1 MTQPAFDDAVTN
13 RLHAPLPATADFNRE
28 DDPPR
33 NAKLRILVED
43 DWREYSIPWP
53 YEYRAGAAGNLDFFA
68 CATGYALHDSLAV
81 RGWLLWDR
89 EAH

>member
-1 MTQPAFDDAVTN
+1 MQPAFDDAITN
-13 RLHAPLPATADFNRE
+13 RLHAPLPATDDFNRV
-28 DDPPR
+28 DDPPLKT
-33 NAKLRILVED
+33 KLRILVED

-53 YEYRAGAAGNLDFFA
+53 YEFRADESGNLDFYA
-68 CATGYALHDSLAV
+68 CATGLAPHDSLAV